1 MSRYASQTS
10 VPVTRSREEIET
22 VLRRYGCTAFAFG
35 WSNTGGAMI
44 QFEFHGRNVKLDIKL
59 PPGKPESVAFQ
70 REERRRWRVLVLWVK
85 AQLEAIESS
94 LVTFEEV
101 FLPWTLLSDGST
113 VAQSL
118 EVQKLLPPAM
128 PEKPRL
134 REVNR

>member
-1 MSRYASQTS
+1 MGKFAANTT
-10 VPVTRSREEIET
+10 VPVTKSRTEVEL
-22 VLRRYGCTAFAFG
+22 VLRRYGCSAFAFG

-44 QFEFHGRNVKLDIKL
+44 QFEHHGRNVKLDIKL
-59 PPGKPESVAFQ
+59 PPGKPDSIVFQ

-113 VAQSL
+113 VAQSM
-118 EVQKLLPPAM
+118 EVQKMLPPATSDR
-128 PEKPRL
+128 PQL
-134 REVNR
+134 REARR